1 MCPENLWGDFSD
13 LKKLKTP
20 KAILREQAALLTNL
34 TKGLL
39 QGGVRETQKGEVFLV
54 NLYVVVQSLNNY
66 TYNVLQ
72 VYHELKFYPLSID
85 DYTRGKSWQC
95 SDENDFIRTI
105 IAILSSPELRNVIQ
119 GLISQAES

>member
-39 QGGVRETQKGEVFLV
+39 QGGVRERQDEEGFLV
-54 NLYVVVQSLNNY
+54 ILYVMVQSLNNY
-66 TYNVLQ
+66 TYDVLR
-72 VYHELKFYPLSID
+72 VYHELKFYPLSIE
-85 DYTRGKSWQC
+85 DYTKGESWEC
-95 SDENDFIRTI
+95 SDENDFIGTI
-105 IAILSSPELRNVIQ
+105 KGILSSSELRNVIQ